1 MLLFH
6 SVQQLG
12 QLELQLRS
20 VCVKRGII
28 SKGAQGFHV
37 QASDES
43 VPGGS
48 RKCCSEREA
57 KRVIRINLSPLQTRL
72 WKCGLMY
79 CALIGSSKDS
89 RWKGSAN
96 S

>member
-1 MLLFH
+1 MLLSH

-28 SKGAQGFHV
+28 SKGAHGFHV

-48 RKCCSEREA
+48 KKCCSEGEA
-57 KRVIRINLSPLQTRL
+57 KCVISINLSQR
-72 WKCGLMY
+72 
-79 CALIGSSKDS
+79 
-89 RWKGSAN
+89 
-96 S
+96 